1 MCGHSSRL
9 TILSDNDR
17 KTTQPMENLREQ
29 IFQAT
34 SNFVAAV
41 QQLTEQHT
49 AQVLQETFSSLG
61 GSKPRATSSTATT
74 VAAGASRSRG
84 AKRGPDE
91 LEHLSKRFVQFV
103 QDNPGLRIEQ
113 INKQLGTTTTEL
125 ALPIRKLV
133 SSGDLTVKGQKRS
146 TTYFAGKR
154 AAAPAVASEGKTAGK
169 TSKKSA
175 RSKKNRTGRSK
186 SKKK

>member
-1 MCGHSSRL
+1 MCGLSSRL
-9 TILSDNDR
+9 AILSDNDR

-34 SNFVAAV
+34 SNFVTAV

-61 GSKPRATSSTATT
+61 GSKPRATSSTAAT
-74 VAAGASRSRG
+74 VAASARG

-169 TSKKSA
+169 TSKKRA
-175 RSKKNRTGRSK
+175 RSKKSRTGRSK

>member
-1 MCGHSSRL
+1 
-9 TILSDNDR
+9 
-17 KTTQPMENLREQ
+17 MENLREQ

-61 GSKPRATSSTATT
+61 GSKQRATSSTAAT
-74 VAAGASRSRG
+74 VATGASRSRG

-91 LEHLSKRFVQFV
+91 LEHLSKCFVQFV

-133 SSGDLTVKGQKRS
+133 SSGDITVKGQKRS
-146 TTYFAGKR
+146 TTYFAGKK
-154 AAAPAVASEGKTAGK
+154 AASPAVASEGKTAGK
-169 TSKKSA
+169 KSSRSKKS
-175 RSKKNRTGRSK
+175 RTGRSK
-186 SKKK
+186 SGRSRSKKK

>member
-1 MCGHSSRL
+1 
-9 TILSDNDR
+9 
-17 KTTQPMENLREQ
+17 MENLREQ

-61 GSKPRATSSTATT
+61 GSKPRATSSAAATVVT
-74 VAAGASRSRG
+74 GAPRPRG
-84 AKRGPDE
+84 AKRGADA

-113 INKQLGTTTTEL
+113 INKQLGTSTTEL

-133 SSGDLTVKGQKRS
+133 SAGHITVKGQKRS
-146 TTYFAGKR
+146 TTYFAGKS
-154 AAAPAVASEGKTAGK
+154 ATAPAVASEGKT
-169 TSKKSA
+169 SKKRA
-175 RSKKNRTGRSK
+175 RSKKSRTGRSK